1 MATDCRQMPDAP
13 TTTLQRTLRSLPAS
27 LSTLAEAAHVS
38 RSTLARIAAG
48 ELKATPQ
55 VVRAVT
61 PVLERWARTYTH
73 AARRLRAARE
83 GHADAAGATARVT
96 RRSWVP

>member
-1 MATDCRQMPDAP
+1 MPTAP
-13 TTTLQRTLRSLPAS
+13 TITLRNTLRRLPVS

-61 PVLERWARTYTH
+61 RVLERWARTYTD
-73 AARRLRAARE
+73 AARRLRGARE
-83 GHADAAGATARVT
+83 GQ
-96 RRSWVP
+96 S